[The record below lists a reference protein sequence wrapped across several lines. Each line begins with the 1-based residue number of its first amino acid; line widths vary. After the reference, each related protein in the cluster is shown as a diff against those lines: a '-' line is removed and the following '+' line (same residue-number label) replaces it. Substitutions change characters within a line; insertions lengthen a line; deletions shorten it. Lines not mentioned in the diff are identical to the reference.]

1 LSFGVK
7 EIHVNT
13 RPASVTSAIVILA
26 IMCLAMAGVAFIP
39 TGGRQQ
45 PSSWLSAFSGILVF
59 GLPLYAL
66 VMRKSWARI
75 YVTVPF
81 SLLAVGL
88 IYSNATSANQQNLAV
103 AVGYALVISGLL
115 AWNVLS
121 LWSQKV
127 AAYFS
132 NRDPGP

>member
-1 LSFGVK
+1 
-7 EIHVNT
+7 VNT
-13 RPASVTSAIVILA
+13 RPASVTAAIVILA
-26 IMCLAMAGVAFIP
+26 IMCLAMAGVALIA

-45 PSSWLSAFSGILVF
+45 PSSWLSASLGILAF

-75 YVTVPF
+75 YVTVLF

-88 IYSNATSANQQNLAV
+88 VYSNATSANPQNLAV
-103 AVGYALVISGLL
+103 AVGYALLISGLL

-127 AAYFS
+127 ATYFA
-132 NRDPGP
+132 NRDPRP

>member
-1 LSFGVK
+1 M
-7 EIHVNT
+7 NT
-13 RPASVTSAIVILA
+13 RPASVTAAIVILA
-26 IMCLAMAGVAFIP
+26 IMCLAMAGVALIA
-39 TGGRQQ
+39 TVGRQQ
-45 PSSWLSAFSGILVF
+45 PSSWLSVSLGILVF

-75 YVTVPF
+75 YVTVLF

-88 IYSNATSANQQNLAV
+88 VYSNATSANPQKLAV

-127 AAYFS
+127 AAYFA
-132 NRDPGP
+132 NRDPRP

>member
-1 LSFGVK
+1 M
-7 EIHVNT
+7 NT
-13 RPASVTSAIVILA
+13 RPASVTTAIVILA
-26 IMCLAMAGVAFIP
+26 IMCLAMAGVALIA

-45 PSSWLSAFSGILVF
+45 PSSWLSVSLGILVF

-75 YVTVPF
+75 YVTVLF
-81 SLLAVGL
+81 SLLAAGL
-88 IYSNATSANQQNLAV
+88 VYSNATSANPQNPAV

-127 AAYFS
+127 AAYFA
-132 NRDPGP
+132 NRDPRP